1 MISSLDDQQLSSM
14 QSTSEFD
21 DSQKE
26 LRQVECCVH
35 GRPCI
40 IASRLSRE
48 KEEEE
53 EANRNL
59 SSGSY
64 KLTGSNYKSVFKKSE
79 PRVTSQYDDISY
91 NLNKKVEREALDIPI
106 RTRDFRAPH
115 LSTSTLSSKS
125 STRIS
130 EIEDHTGRRVER
142 LCLSKT
148 LDVPSSSFTGQVDK
162 LTTSKKSYDEYEM
175 MPPTTVT
182 PRLMSKEQAVLTAR
196 TPGSMELPPSVEA
209 YIGVLTA
216 KEAEEYVMKPASFKL
231 YHMMPKVESLNN
243 VLPSLSLYIIY
254 RSGSGVV
261 QYGDPMAPWF
271 FTLDALV
278 NYYNV
283 YVHLHEVN
291 GECIADIFP
300 VNGMQNINKSY
311 QYISSIL
318 LAKLQI
324 KIYITMIE
332 INLLQALIKIYP
344 INNNVVNII
353 KFTNSNNFVYFNKP
367 PRIVLEILLLKL
379 P

>member
-175 MPPTTVT
+175 MPP
-182 PRLMSKEQAVLTAR
+182 
-196 TPGSMELPPSVEA
+196 
-209 YIGVLTA
+209 
-216 KEAEEYVMKPASFKL
+216 
-231 YHMMPKVESLNN
+231 
-243 VLPSLSLYIIY
+243 
-254 RSGSGVV
+254 
-261 QYGDPMAPWF
+261 
-271 FTLDALV
+271 
-278 NYYNV
+278 
-283 YVHLHEVN
+283 
-291 GECIADIFP
+291 
-300 VNGMQNINKSY
+300 
-311 QYISSIL
+311 
-318 LAKLQI
+318 
-324 KIYITMIE
+324 
-332 INLLQALIKIYP
+332 
-344 INNNVVNII
+344 
-353 KFTNSNNFVYFNKP
+353 
-367 PRIVLEILLLKL
+367 
-379 P
+379 